1 MLNESSQHQTSSALS
16 LIVREMFEGEYAEIK
31 EIIHNDPVEIEIA
44 SEDEKILPPQFLDL
58 ARKLHHNYLY
68 WKHLRDR
75 QQTTQP
81 TFYRYTQEGITKA
94 KEKVAAETPIEPEIL
109 LLLETR
115 IALITINSLLLAAE
129 DYLRENHLQDAKESV
144 DTALSTLYEFIK
156 TREKLESSL
165 KATIASIQQD
175 IANEPESN
183 QYASYLATQ
192 IVRLQN
198 SSSVKEPKLYVV
210 RNQLEK
216 LGETLILLIPGESS
230 TSPSQPKSKQ
240 DIDAVMTR
248 LLFAMVDDEAYITAI
263 AHKGSVNSVAFSPDG
278 NYLATASDDCTAKLV
293 EVETGRVVK
302 TIRHESGVNSVTFSP
317 KGVYLRTLM
326 TRSSKTIKLVK
337 VETGKEITTLKSVGD
352 VSFSPQGDYLIA
364 RTSNM
369 FKLLKA
375 ATGKEITT
383 IEYVWDVSFSP
394 KGTYFAAKTYNAVK
408 LVESKSGREVISI
421 GHESKVVFSPKETS
435 FAAIMSKTIKLVEV
449 KTGKEIRT
457 IEEQFPVNDAAFS
470 PDGNYLAI
478 RAYNTVK
485 VVEVETGRKVTTI
498 RDSYQIDD
506 VVFSPNS
513 THLVTRVSTRGK
525 LVEVATGR
533 EVAALEYR
541 VNTKKVLFSSDG
553 NYLLVEAPEVY
564 QLLEVK
570 TGREVIELPSR
581 FIHFSPDS
589 KYLVATSRTSAT
601 LIEVAKG
608 RKVTRISYKE
618 IKFPISEESWS
629 SVCFSPDE
637 NYLVVG
643 ASKIATL
650 VEVAT
655 GKEIAAITHGYS
667 INAVAFSPDSTYF
680 ATASTNGIARLVDLE
695 LLFQIVSEAENY
707 SEPPPPPPISS
718 IVHVE
723 KPEAFF
729 LGWLRI
735 ESNRYS
741 FYEYMLAQAE
751 QEKEGLSV
759 RYHSP
764 ILETNLLLES
774 LGFLLLNAEKHYQR
788 VYPTLISINDNEI
801 SLIAMQDM
809 KQSIAAGLSSLH
821 EFLYHRMEL
830 DGEDYSKAIER
841 FKQEVEEKVENSELL
856 FNIHN
861 KLQSILQLE
870 GVQNR
875 GELQTNKEML
885 EEIGNI
891 LQQLL
896 PEKLISNNLE
906 DPVIP
911 IKKYMGKEYI
921 LDAIKGS
928 DLEYRDLTVLLS
940 KLRML
945 GLLTPDSAAALLDKV
960 PSHRV
965 LEFYKLIPE
974 EIIHRVIISTAISK
988 VESQEI
994 IELCK
999 LLPKWSINENVALQ
1013 LLNKQRK
1020 THYYLGLISTFI
1032 GIDISKKE
1040 TLLER
1045 LESASRTSQ
1054 ERR

>member
-1 MLNESSQHQTSSALS
+1 MNESSQHQTSSALS

-94 KEKVAAETPIEPEIL
+94 KEKVAAETPIEPKIL

-129 DYLRENHLQDAKESV
+129 DYLKENHLQDAKESV

-293 EVETGRVVK
+293 EVETGRVIQ

-317 KGVYLRTLM
+317 KGIYLRTLI
-326 TRSSKTIKLVK
+326 TRSSKTIKLAK
-337 VETGKEITTLKSVGD
+337 VETGKEITTFKSVGD
-352 VSFSPQGDYLIA
+352 VSFSPKGDYLIA

-369 FKLLKA
+369 LKLLKA

-383 IEYVWDVSFSP
+383 IEYVQDVAFSS
-394 KGTYFAAKTYNAVK
+394 KGNYFAAKTYNAVK
-408 LVESKSGREVISI
+408 LVESNSGREIMTI
-421 GHESKVVFSPKETS
+421 GHESKVVFSPKETY
-435 FAAIMSKTIKLVEV
+435 FATIMSKTIKLVEV
-449 KTGKEIRT
+449 KTGKEMRT
-457 IEEQFPVNDAAFS
+457 IEDQLPVNDVTFS

-485 VVEVETGRKVTTI
+485 VVEVETGREVTTI
-498 RDSYQIDD
+498 RDSYQFDD
-506 VVFSPNS
+506 VIFSPNS

-525 LVEVATGR
+525 LVEVVTGR
-533 EVAALEYR
+533 EIAALEYR
-541 VNTKKVLFSSDG
+541 VNTKKILFSPDG
-553 NYLLVEAPEVY
+553 DYLVVEAPNACKLV
-564 QLLEVK
+564 EVK
-570 TGREVIELPSR
+570 TGREVTELPNN
-581 FIHFSPDS
+581 FIRFSPDVS
-589 KYLVATSRTSAT
+589 YFVTVSYTSVTLVEAAT
-601 LIEVAKG
+601 G
-608 RKVTRISYKE
+608 RKVTTISY
-618 IKFPISEESWS
+618 SDESVVS
-629 SVCFSPDE
+629 FRNVVFSPDG

-655 GKEIAAITHGYS
+655 GKEIATITHGDS
-667 INAVAFSPDSTYF
+667 IKAVAFSPDSTYF
-680 ATASTNGIARLVDLE
+680 ATASRNGIAKLVDLE
-695 LLFQIVSEAENY
+695 LLFQIIREAENY
-707 SEPPPPPPISS
+707 SEPSPPPQISS

-751 QEKEGLSV
+751 QEQKGLSV

-774 LGFLLLNAEKHYQR
+774 LGFLLLNAEKHYQQ
-788 VYPTLISINDNEI
+788 VYPTLIDINDNEI
-801 SLIAMQDM
+801 SLVAMQDM
-809 KQSIAAGLSSLH
+809 KQSIVAGLSSLH

-830 DGEDYSKAIER
+830 DGEDYSQAIER

-999 LLPKWSINENVALQ
+999 LLPKWSLNNNVALQ

-1045 LESASRTSQ
+1045 LESASRKSQ